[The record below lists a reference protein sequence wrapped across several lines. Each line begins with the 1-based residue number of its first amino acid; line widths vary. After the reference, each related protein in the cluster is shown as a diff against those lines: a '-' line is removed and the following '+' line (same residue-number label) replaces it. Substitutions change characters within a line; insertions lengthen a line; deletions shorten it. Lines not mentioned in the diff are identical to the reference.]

1 MQIDGEREVTVP
13 PSMGYG
19 KKKMQDIPANS
30 TLVFGAYSR
39 LVHEDALSS
48 FTEVK
53 LLSIK

>member
-30 TLVFGAYSR
+30 TLVFGACSG
-39 LVHEDALSS
+39 LVHEKVYS
-48 FTEVK
+48 TRPQR
-53 LLSIK
+53 